1 MCEACNFL
9 IYGGLI
15 GKVDGCPMGGPIS
28 VVLSNRFRVKMEFD
42 IVKHLNLYKPFVDDV
57 YSKHIENEPP
67 EDIYISIF

>member
-42 IVKHLNLYKPFVDDV
+42 IVKPLTPKTLQTFCW
-57 YSKHIENEPP
+57 
-67 EDIYISIF
+67 

>member
-1 MCEACNFL
+1 MSLFLRNHFLKKSFNKLCEACNFL

-42 IVKHLNLYKPFVDDV
+42 IVKPLTPKTLQTFC
-57 YSKHIENEPP
+57 
-67 EDIYISIF
+67 